1 MSILPACV
9 LVYCV
14 FLCSWNSKE
23 DAGSSGTGVIVWNPH
38 VWVVGIELPSSGR
51 AGLKLLSHFSRPYN
65 ENEKEEHFLLIKAD
79 SL

>member
-1 MSILPACV
+1 MFIGALPVCTSVWGHQIPWNWSCRQMWV
-9 LVYCV
+9 L
-14 FLCSWNSKE
+14 
-23 DAGSSGTGVIVWNPH
+23 
-38 VWVVGIELPSSGR
+38 GIELPSSGR